1 MLSLGFYTWLKSLNI
16 SGAKN
21 QFLKKYACS
30 TNNCALKQKKK
41 KKKDLYTYVYL
52 CQNHGW
58 LGVLH
63 INYFCTDT
71 VFKCAY
77 VNQNRQVEVILKMSH
92 VICEVWE
99 CIPTIQNIF
108 LSFFYICKTK
118 CIFSDLVL
126 SKLYDALDSYF
137 MII

>member
-1 MLSLGFYTWLKSLNI
+1 
-16 SGAKN
+16 
-21 QFLKKYACS
+21 
-30 TNNCALKQKKK
+30 
-41 KKKDLYTYVYL
+41 
-52 CQNHGW
+52 
-58 LGVLH
+58 
-63 INYFCTDT
+63 
-71 VFKCAY
+71 
-77 VNQNRQVEVILKMSH
+77 MSH